1 VKQCL
6 CHDFLSA
13 KISSILYTLVE
24 QTSHLGAELAVY
36 EGRFVGDGALSTGD
50 SLVTGAETVDTETA
64 GVDVDTTGADTE
76 AVLDVEVEVEA
87 D

>member
-1 VKQCL
+1 
-6 CHDFLSA
+6 
-13 KISSILYTLVE
+13 
-24 QTSHLGAELAVY
+24 
-36 EGRFVGDGALSTGD
+36 
-50 SLVTGAETVDTETA
+50 LVTGAETVDTETA